1 MISSI
6 KTGSKGVGSMPDN
19 SPQFTNPDIRDSSE
33 IPLGD
38 SMASRPPLPLETWT
52 FRRVVWATLV
62 LVFVGI
68 SFWVLY
74 RFNQVVFIL
83 FIAILLGTVIRP
95 GVTWLHQRG
104 LPRMVGIILIFF
116 LFLALFIGFML
127 LLFPIILKE
136 STAIAVVVPG
146 YYQSLREW
154 MVNYPNQFVVTLSEF
169 LPATLPNLM
178 PLVQTGPEML
188 ASAQQALGYVAMA
201 ANVIF
206 TAAAILL
213 LAFHWTLDGPRTIHS
228 LIRLLPLSQRVGFGE
243 LVSDIETK
251 VGFYVAG
258 QGVLCLVMGIMSLI
272 AYTFIGLPNVL
283 VLGLLAA
290 VGEAIPLVGPLIGAV
305 PAALMALSIGPGKLV
320 WVIVVTIILHQ
331 TENYLLAPRIMRK
344 AVGVNPFVSLL
355 AFFAFGSLL
364 GLGGVLLAIPMAAII
379 QLVLDRFVFHP
390 EKLES
395 EVTAGRD
402 YASRLRYEAQNL
414 VQGLRRQAR
423 LKKGG
428 SALMV
433 KQTDQVMDEIEAITS
448 DLDALL
454 AQVHISGAP

>member
-1 MISSI
+1 M
-6 KTGSKGVGSMPDN
+6 
-19 SPQFTNPDIRDSSE
+19 
-33 IPLGD
+33 
-38 SMASRPPLPLETWT
+38 
-52 FRRVVWATLV
+52 
-62 LVFVGI
+62 
-68 SFWVLY
+68 
-74 RFNQVVFIL
+74 
-83 FIAILLGTVIRP
+83 FIAIVMGTVIRP
-95 GVTWLHQRG
+95 IVNWLYWRG
-104 LPRMVGIILIFF
+104 LPRIVGVILVYLLLLILLISF
-116 LFLALFIGFML
+116 LV
-127 LLFPIILKE
+127 LLFPLIVAQV
-136 STAIAVVVPG
+136 TTIAAAVPG
-146 YYQSLREW
+146 YYLSLREW
-154 MVNYPNQFVVTLSEF
+154 MATLPNQWIVRLSQL
-169 LPATLPNLM
+169 LPATLPGLA
-178 PLVQTGPEML
+178 PTQQTGQQVL
-188 ASAQQALGYVAMA
+188 ATAGQALGYVASGA
-201 ANVIF
+201 TFIF
-206 TAAAILL
+206 KATAILL
-213 LAFHWTLDGPRTIHS
+213 LAFHWTLDGPRTIQS

-251 VGFYVAG
+251 VGFYIAG

-290 VGEAIPLVGPLIGAV
+290 VGEAVPLVGPLIGAV

-364 GLGGVLLAIPMAAII
+364 GLGGILLAIPMAAII

-390 EKLES
+390 AKLES